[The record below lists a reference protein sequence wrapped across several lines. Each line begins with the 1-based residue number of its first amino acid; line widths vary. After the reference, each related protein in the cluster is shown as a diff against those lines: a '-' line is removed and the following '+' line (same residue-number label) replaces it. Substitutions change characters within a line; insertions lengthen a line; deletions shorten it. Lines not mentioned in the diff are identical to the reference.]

1 MKTLHAAVTRANTL
15 SKGNYPESV
24 FVVYVPGDQYGP
36 YDVCFEHD
44 LDTYYA
50 GIRQD
55 QIVYCTDDIYFD

>member
-1 MKTLHAAVTRANTL
+1 MKTLKHAVKLANKKADEL
-15 SKGNYPESV
+15 NECL
-24 FVVYVPGDQYGP
+24 FVVHVPGDQYGP
-36 YDVCFEHD
+36 YDVCRDND